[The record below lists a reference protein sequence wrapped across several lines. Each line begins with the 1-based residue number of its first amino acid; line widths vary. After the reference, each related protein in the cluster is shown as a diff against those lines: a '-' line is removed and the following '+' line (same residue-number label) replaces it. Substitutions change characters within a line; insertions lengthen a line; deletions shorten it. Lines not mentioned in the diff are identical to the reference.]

1 MWREKKLIFTT
12 FQTVQSSDLMD
23 DTSRAYLQNVIQ
35 KTTGFVQEFN
45 KQLLSRVSFTCNINI
60 YSIKRF

>member
-60 YSIKRF
+60 YSIKHF